1 MHCAPSVHSRAE
13 SPGFS
18 SSQIMTAPGQIGWM
32 DVQIYGHG
40 SDRYVTLMKFLG
52 GNVTRDLRHMTH
64 VHKSGDPSLSNDL
77 VPSIYVMIKIYCN
90 ISVEWTPYLIR
101 GRL

>member
-1 MHCAPSVHSRAE
+1 MLAVAEGLESTLHSAPSVHSRAE

-40 SDRYVTLMKFLG
+40 LDHYELL
-52 GNVTRDLRHMTH
+52 H
-64 VHKSGDPSLSNDL
+64 
-77 VPSIYVMIKIYCN
+77 IY
-90 ISVEWTPYLIR
+90 T
-101 GRL
+101 